1 MYPLAKPVLQSSHAG
16 HTGHTPPRKGPGEE
30 TAEDDEGLE
39 LPVNPDEG
47 SPLIPDENGEV
58 TVPG

>member
-16 HTGHTPPRKGPGEE
+16 YAGHTPPRKGPGEE